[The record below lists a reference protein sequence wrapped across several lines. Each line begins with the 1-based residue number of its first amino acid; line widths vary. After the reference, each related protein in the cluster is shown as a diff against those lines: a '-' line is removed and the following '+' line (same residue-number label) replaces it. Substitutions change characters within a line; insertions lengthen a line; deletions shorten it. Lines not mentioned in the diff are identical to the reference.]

1 MRRQKMTTKFNV
13 GDTILIKGVVKAIYI
28 ETIDNEPIY
37 NVRIKGASTHEYYG
51 IQVKGNIMKGDAE

>member
-1 MRRQKMTTKFNV
+1 MTTKFNV

-37 NVRIKGASTHEYYG
+37 NVHIKGAGTHEAYG
-51 IQVKGNIMKGDAE
+51 IQVKENVIKGGAE